1 MERLFSSDI
10 ELLKKELEYRNY
22 SERTVDS
29 YCLTMATFEKC
40 IGKRLSQLTVT
51 DLKTYLHYALTVK
64 NCSISFANQNISAFK
79 IFTVDVMHKEWDGF
93 KIKRPRKV
101 QKLPEVLSLDEVER
115 MITATANI
123 KHRAMLTIM
132 YSAGLRR
139 MELLQLK
146 PSDIDSERMIIKVK
160 QGKGKKDRFTL
171 LSTKALELLRLHYR
185 LNRPKTYLFEPNGR
199 AGMEVSEKTI
209 DQIVKQSAKRA
220 KISKIISCHTLRH
233 SFATHLLEKG
243 VNIKIIQEFL
253 GHTSIKTTSRYLHLT
268 NLNPSNVRSPL
279 EEMEI

>member
-1 MERLFSSDI
+1 MKRSFSVDVER
-10 ELLKKELEYRNY
+10 LKKEMEYRNY

-29 YCLTMATFEKC
+29 YCLTMSALEKSAA
-40 IGKRLSQLTVT
+40 KPLSQLTVV
-51 DLKTYLHYALTVK
+51 DLKTYLHHALTVK
-64 NCSISFANQNISAFK
+64 NCSTSYANQNISAFK
-79 IFTVDVMHKEWDGF
+79 IFTEDVMHKEWDGF
-93 KIKRPRKV
+93 KIKRPRRT
-101 QKLPEVLSLDEVER
+101 QKTPEVLSINEVER
-115 MITATANI
+115 MIAFTSNI

-146 PSDIDSERMIIKVK
+146 PGDIDSERMLIKVK
-160 QGKGKKDRFTL
+160 QGKGKKDRYTL

-199 AGMEVSEKTI
+199 AGMEVSDRTI
-209 DQIVKQSAKRA
+209 DQIVKQSSKRA
-220 KISKIISCHTLRH
+220 KITKNISCHTLRH

-243 VNIKIIQEFL
+243 VNIKLIQEFL

-268 NLNPSNVRSPL
+268 NFNPSNVRSPL

>member
-1 MERLFSSDI
+1 MKRSFSVDVER
-10 ELLKKELEYRNY
+10 LKKEMEYRNY

-29 YCLTMATFEKC
+29 YCLTMSALEKSAA
-40 IGKRLSQLTVT
+40 KPLSQLTVV
-51 DLKTYLHYALTVK
+51 DLKTYLHHALTVK
-64 NCSISFANQNISAFK
+64 NCSTSYANQNISAFK
-79 IFTVDVMHKEWDGF
+79 IFTEDVMHKEWDGF
-93 KIKRPRKV
+93 KIKRPRRT
-101 QKLPEVLSLDEVER
+101 QKMPEVLSINEVER
-115 MITATANI
+115 MIASTSNI

-146 PSDIDSERMIIKVK
+146 PGDIDSERMLIKVK
-160 QGKGKKDRFTL
+160 QGKGKKDRYTL

-199 AGMEVSEKTI
+199 AGMEVSDRTI
-209 DQIVKQSAKRA
+209 DQIVKQSAKRV
-220 KISKIISCHTLRH
+220 KITKNISCHTLRH

-243 VNIKIIQEFL
+243 VNIKLIQEFL

-268 NLNPSNVRSPL
+268 NFNPSNVRSPL

>member
-1 MERLFSSDI
+1 MKRSFSVDVER
-10 ELLKKELEYRNY
+10 LKKEMEYRNY

-29 YCLTMATFEKC
+29 YCLTMSALEKSAA
-40 IGKRLSQLTVT
+40 KPLSQLTVV
-51 DLKTYLHYALTVK
+51 DLKTYLHHALTVK
-64 NCSISFANQNISAFK
+64 NCSTSYANQNISAFK
-79 IFTVDVMHKEWDGF
+79 IFTEDVMHKEWDGF
-93 KIKRPRKV
+93 KIKRPRRT
-101 QKLPEVLSLDEVER
+101 QKMPEVLSINEVER
-115 MITATANI
+115 MIASTSNI

-146 PSDIDSERMIIKVK
+146 PGDIDSERMLIKVK
-160 QGKGKKDRFTL
+160 QGKGKKDRYSL

-199 AGMEVSEKTI
+199 AGMEVSDRTI
-209 DQIVKQSAKRA
+209 DQIVKQSAKRV
-220 KISKIISCHTLRH
+220 KITKNISCHTLRH

-243 VNIKIIQEFL
+243 VNIKLIQEFL

-268 NLNPSNVRSPL
+268 NFNPSNVRSPL

>member
-1 MERLFSSDI
+1 MKRSFSVDVER
-10 ELLKKELEYRNY
+10 LKKEMEYRNY

-29 YCLTMATFEKC
+29 YCQTMTTFEKSL
-40 IGKRLSQLTVT
+40 GKPLSQMTVM
-51 DLKTYLHYALTVK
+51 DLKTYLHHALTVK
-64 NCSISFANQNISAFK
+64 NCSTSYANQNISAFK
-79 IFTVDVMHKEWDGF
+79 IFTEDIMHNEWDGF
-93 KIKRPRKV
+93 KIKRPRRV
-101 QKLPEVLSLDEVER
+101 QKMPEVLSVEEVER
-115 MITATANI
+115 MIASTANI

-146 PSDIDSERMIIKVK
+146 PGDIDSERMLIKVK
-160 QGKGKKDRFTL
+160 QGKGKKDRYTL

-185 LNRPKTYLFEPNGR
+185 FNRPKTFLFEPNGR
-199 AGMEVSEKTI
+199 AGRQVSETTLEKV
-209 DQIVKQSAKRA
+209 VKRSAERA
-220 KISKIISCHTLRH
+220 KINKNISCHTLRH

-243 VNIKIIQEFL
+243 VNIKLIQEFL

-268 NLNPSNVRSPL
+268 NFNPSNVRSPL